1 MYEIIEDR
9 GCGIEYVHSTAD
21 TIEKANVLAEIL
33 NKEAKHYGLTNGNG
47 DYYTYYVK

>member
-9 GCGIEYVHSTAD
+9 GCGIKYVHSTAE
-21 TIEKANVLAEIL
+21 TLEKANVLAEIL
-33 NKEAKHYGLTNGNG
+33 NKEAKHDGLTNGNG